1 MKRPR
6 RRVIMGR
13 RWKLAIAALLVG
25 VSVSGGD
32 RVRLVRA
39 EERASA
45 TAATTTQKKLSRKQ
59 QQLASAKVLFI
70 ENCARCHGADGR
82 GETPM
87 GKVFA
92 ATNLADAGW
101 WKRERVSD
109 KRLAASI
116 RDGRKQM
123 PAFGKKLSKEEIN
136 ALVALVK
143 TFNGK

>member
-1 MKRPR
+1 MRR
-6 RRVIMGR
+6 LVRRVNMGR
-13 RWKLAIAALLVG
+13 RGKSAIAVLLV
-25 VSVSGGD
+25 VASVSGGYLG
-32 RVRLVRA
+32 RLVRA
-39 EERASA
+39 EESASA

-59 QQLASAKVLFI
+59 QQLASARVLFI

-82 GETPM
+82 GQTPM
-87 GKVFA
+87 GRVFA
-92 ATNLADAGW
+92 AKDLTDAGW

-116 RDGRKQM
+116 RDGRDQM
-123 PAFGKKLSKEEIN
+123 PAFGKKLSKEDIN

>member
-1 MKRPR
+1 MKRLTQR
-6 RRVIMGR
+6 LIMGR
-13 RWKLAIAALLVG
+13 RGKLAIAVVLVG
-25 VSVSGGD
+25 VSLSVGYLGHHA
-32 RVRLVRA
+32 RA
-39 EERASA
+39 ETGA
-45 TAATTTQKKLSRKQ
+45 TAATQKKLSRKQ

-87 GKVFA
+87 GKLFG

-101 WKRERVSD
+101 WKRERVSE
-109 KRLAASI
+109 KRLASSI

-123 PAFGKKLSKEEIN
+123 PAFGKKLSTEEIA

-143 TFNGK
+143 TFKGK